1 MTTNTGFA
9 TEQNFSADDV
19 AEDDLGQSKGN
30 QLLSTVL
37 GIFGQLKRMVVFVPI
52 FGVVFLAIGFLW
64 FQGVKDENSFNSQSE
79 SLRAR
84 LDQPAPQPDLLL
96 QEADGWDTAY
106 KVVLDQRTAR
116 PTDSD
121 LIGLTIDAAQLAG
134 LVVVETGTTDD
145 GEVTLQNE
153 KYTVTPILLKANGT
167 IAGIKRFLE
176 ILETPDF
183 ASFEIQSSLVNS
195 ETVGFQITLKG
206 IFYSLPET
214 FGDAISSESPG
225 LEVIPITAVEQEE
238 VAP

>member
-1 MTTNTGFA
+1 MTTNSGYA
-9 TEQNFSADDV
+9 AEQNFSSE
-19 AEDDLGQSKGN
+19 EDLEPSKGN
-30 QLLSTVL
+30 QALSTVVQ
-37 GIFGQLKRMVVFVPI
+37 IFSQLKRMVVFVPI

-64 FQGVKDENSFNSQSE
+64 FQDVKSENSFNSQSE

-84 LDQPAPQPDLLL
+84 LDQPSPQPDLLL
-96 QEADGWDTAY
+96 QEADGWDAAY
-106 KVVLDQRTAR
+106 QVVLDKRTAR

-134 LVVVETGTTDD
+134 MVVVETGTTDD

-167 IAGIKRFLE
+167 LAGIKRFLE

-195 ETVGFQITLKG
+195 EAVGYQITLKG

-214 FGDAISSESPG
+214 FGDGISSESPDQK
-225 LEVIPITAVEQEE
+225 VIPITAVETEE
-238 VAP
+238 VAR